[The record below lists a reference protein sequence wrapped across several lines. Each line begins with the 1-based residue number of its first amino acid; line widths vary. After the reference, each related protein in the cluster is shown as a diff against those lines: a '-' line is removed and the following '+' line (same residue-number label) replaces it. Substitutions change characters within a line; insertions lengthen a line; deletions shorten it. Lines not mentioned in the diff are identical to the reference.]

1 MRTPTS
7 GVARTLVSF
16 IHYVKFY
23 EIDLSPRP
31 VLLVAAALTWLV
43 LTALVLG
50 FGDTEWSGPT
60 WVWVGSLLLPLI
72 ALAVGLARSDA
83 PAQPHYR
90 ANESILQRLK
100 SIGPSQRELAL
111 GFARESFRSE
121 PGGQII
127 LSHAFNAEEM
137 SNPGRDWT
145 LVLPK
150 RSTQIDAILSNLH
163 PHRRDLVAHGRQSFL
178 RAALANKA
186 LVNEEKIAFAADFPN
201 QLQSVEV
208 FRSTYFCGQC
218 SVDRALQDV
227 VVQEGGQ
234 EHVTTEGGERLSSLL
249 DDDWAHLPDFSR
261 AAYSISL
268 HIGIEVIAVSA
279 DGVLRVPIQSARTQ
293 YNQNM
298 RIPLASGSVDW
309 DDGQR
314 APSLKSLLRS
324 AASRELAEE
333 WGASTPDVRRR
344 LLASRLEPVGYF
356 RDPLRLGKPQF
367 VAIGRFD
374 CSDAELAAD
383 VSEVYKRNNKGSET
397 SSGSRTLFNVQ
408 CLDDV
413 HAAMQNILTSV
424 GPYRDSVPL
433 LGAATCIRGL
443 IERVPDRMAKL
454 LELAK

>member
-1 MRTPTS
+1 M
-7 GVARTLVSF
+7 
-16 IHYVKFY
+16 HYVKFY

-31 VLLVAAALTWLV
+31 ILLVAAALTWLT
-43 LTALVLG
+43 LTVLVLG
-50 FGDTEWSGPT
+50 FGETEWTGPT
-60 WVWVGSLLLPLI
+60 WVWVGSLILPLI
-72 ALAVGLARSDA
+72 ALAIGVARSDS

-100 SIGPSQRELAL
+100 AIRPSLREQAL
-111 GFARESFRSE
+111 GFERESFRSE

-127 LSHAFNAEEM
+127 LSHSFNSEEM

-186 LVNEEKIAFAADFPN
+186 LINEEKIAFASDFPN
-201 QLQSVEV
+201 QLQSIEV
-208 FRSTYFCGQC
+208 FRSNYFCGQC

-227 VVQEGGQ
+227 VVRDGGQ
-234 EHVTTEGGERLSSLL
+234 ERVTTEGGDRLSNLL
-249 DDDWAHLPDFSR
+249 NEDWSHLPDFGRS
-261 AAYSISL
+261 AYSISL
-268 HIGIEVIAVSA
+268 HVGIEVIAVSA
-279 DGVLRVPIQSARTQ
+279 DGILRVPIQSARTQ

-309 DDGQR
+309 DDGRR
-314 APSLKSLLRS
+314 APSLKALLRS

-333 WGASTPDVRRR
+333 WGASTEDVRRR

-383 VSEVYKRNNKGSET
+383 VSEVYKRNNRPAET
-397 SSGSRTLFNVQ
+397 PNGSRTLFSIH

-424 GPYRDSVPL
+424 GPYRDSVAL
-433 LGAATCIRGL
+433 LGAANCVRGL
-443 IERVPDRMAKL
+443 IERVPDRMARL
-454 LELAK
+454 LELEK